1 MYIDIIEKTSSSKQI
16 PSRLTALLKYLHYG
30 KPARK
35 DATWD
40 GNTYRIHIHN
50 KLAGAPRAYK
60 LVQRY
65 SPYGIDGFKAC
76 ADLSHQLFA
85 HARKSESSQGAK
97 QTYKHI
103 LISMPVGPLD
113 HSHPELSKVK
123 YKKFQFSNYE
133 VMLRISR
140 ETLNTMGIPED
151 APLIIFV
158 HRDKDFWHS
167 HVVCGI
173 FSAGLDL
180 SPTCDKLPRKQRMN
194 IAALYY
200 PSKGIEHPND
210 ALKKAYSK
218 YLT

>member
-30 KPARK
+30 KSARK

-40 GNTYRIHIHN
+40 EKTYRIHIHN

-60 LVQRY
+60 LIQRY
-65 SPYGIDGFKAC
+65 SPYGIDGYKAC
-76 ADLSHQLFA
+76 ADLSHQLFE

-97 QTYKHI
+97 QAYKHI
-103 LISMPVGPLD
+103 LISMPVGTLD
-113 HSHPELSKVK
+113 HGYPEQSKVK
-123 YKKFQFSNYE
+123 FKKFQFSNYE

-167 HVVCGI
+167 HIVCGI
-173 FSAGLDL
+173 FSNDLDL
-180 SPTCDKLPRKQRMN
+180 RSTFDKLPRKQRMN
-194 IAALYY
+194 ISAHYY
-200 PSKGIEHPND
+200 PSKGKDHPNV

-218 YLT
+218 HHI